1 MRCLSLHFEIVF
13 GGNQANNWYFI
24 FSIFNFGLLS
34 FERLNLFQRF
44 SITIESKRDCY
55 SFTKYLQTFPV
66 SENQWNWL
74 NSMEFLPHE
83 SHLLSTELELFSK
96 FSVNSKKIYIL
107 R

>member
-1 MRCLSLHFEIVF
+1 MRCLSLHFEIAF
-13 GGNQANNWYFI
+13 SGNQANNWYFI